1 MKIRKIY
8 KFVLHVKFFCTVVPP
23 SIAKRK
29 MRKVL
34 NSKQYQKKDIIDSI
48 EEYIVRE
55 ENFLNML
62 NDMEISDN
70 NSFSVLSK
78 ITLARILL
86 EVPEIQADVYNMFM
100 CKLNESVLLV

>member
-1 MKIRKIY
+1 M
-8 KFVLHVKFFCTVVPP
+8 LNFFCTVVPP

-34 NSKQYQKKDIIDSI
+34 NSKQYQKKEVIDSI
-48 EEYIVRE
+48 EEYIRHE
-55 ENFLNML
+55 QNFLNML

-70 NSFSVLSK
+70 NSFSVLNK

-86 EVPEIQADVYNMFM
+86 EIPEIQADVYNMFIS
-100 CKLNESVLLV
+100 KLNESVLLV